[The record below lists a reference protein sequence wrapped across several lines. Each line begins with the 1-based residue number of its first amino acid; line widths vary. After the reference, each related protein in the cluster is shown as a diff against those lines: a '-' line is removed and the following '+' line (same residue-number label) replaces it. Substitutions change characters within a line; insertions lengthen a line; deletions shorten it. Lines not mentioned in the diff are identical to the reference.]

1 MRISLLIWILLVVA
15 GYEGL
20 MAQKVSPELNKKIV
34 AYVNSVM
41 GQQVDRGECW
51 DLAYQAL
58 NRNNAKW
65 NGEYIYGKEID
76 PQKDEVFPGD
86 IIQFEKVKVKY
97 INGNT
102 ITTET
107 MGHHTAIVYKVYKK
121 GKYQLAHQNT
131 GFSGRKVGL
140 SDFELENVIKGKM
153 KFYRPQPK

>member
-1 MRISLLIWILLVVA
+1 MKIRFSIIAFLLFLFAVSVQ
-15 GYEGL
+15 
-20 MAQKVSPELNKKIV
+20 AQNTPELNRKIIS
-34 AYVNSVM
+34 YVSSVM

-58 NRNNAKW
+58 TRYNAKW
-65 NGEYIYGKEID
+65 DGEYVYGKEID
-76 PQKDEVFPGD
+76 PQKDVVYPGD

-97 INGNT
+97 INGNV

-140 SDFELENVIKGKM
+140 SDLDLNNVIKGKM
-153 KFYRPQPK
+153 NFYRPVAK

>member
-1 MRISLLIWILLVVA
+1 MKRRALYVTFVFLFFA
-15 GYEGL
+15 TTAN
-20 MAQKVSPELNKKIV
+20 AQKIPDLNKKIIQ
-34 AYVNSVM
+34 YVNTVI

-51 DLAYQAL
+51 DLANQAL
-58 NRNNAKW
+58 TRHNAKW

-76 PQKDEVFPGD
+76 PEKDAVYPGD

-97 INGNT
+97 QIGNT
-102 ITTET
+102 ITTES

-140 SDFELENVIKGKM
+140 SDLDLSNVIKGKM
-153 KFYRPQPK
+153 KFYRPQSK